1 MSSLGG
7 TVTTISNESPP
18 EECAD
23 GSQAAALTR
32 VAHSLALAI
41 QWANVQCSFGLC
53 DEYEPSKIW
62 K

>member
-1 MSSLGG
+1 
-7 TVTTISNESPP
+7 VTTISNESPP
-18 EECAD
+18 EECAN
-23 GSQAAALTR
+23 GSQAAALTG